1 MNIVVSEEGN
11 NILCIFGPPIHAN
24 RSGYAK
30 AYNDVF
36 IDKPCDLARGGVF
49 LKDTYLRLSGKGV
62 SSDDETSGGVYLYN
76 IEEPPFS
83 NKASIRRVQLY
94 SVKAGLVSFSVLRAC
109 PNIAFDIF
117 VEAFLEISGGRFG
130 VYSLPSFVAR
140 GGVIVH

>member
-11 NILCIFGPPIHAN
+11 NILCVFGPPIYTN
-24 RSGYAK
+24 RSGHAK

-49 LKDTYLRLSGKGV
+49 LKDTYLRPSGKGV

-76 IEEPPFS
+76 IEELPFS
-83 NKASIRRVQLY
+83 NKASIRRVQLH
-94 SVKAGLVSFSVLRAC
+94 SIKAGLVSFSVLRAC

-117 VEAFLEISGGRFG
+117 VEAFPEISGGRFS
-130 VYSLPSFVAR
+130 VCSLPSFIAR